1 MFRDYL
7 VTDRTPA
14 DVARGKY
21 LLSLFDAS
29 GVWRGSQAQLRELE
43 SSRGFCTAADLNRV
57 ERAVAW
63 LHGRLWRYGYTDAP
77 PETGAVLIDV
87 VVTPPGTGTAAGG
100 LFYVGETVTLTALP
114 QGGSRFSAWTEG
126 GETVSTSAS
135 YTFPADQDRRL
146 TAVFEPVDEERSG
159 VVGFGRVGT
168 AIVGRSL

>member
-29 GVWRGSQAQLRELE
+29 GVWRGTQAQLRELE
-43 SSRGFCTAADLNRV
+43 SSRGFYTAADLNRV

-87 VVTPPGTGTAAGG
+87 VVTPLGTGTAAGG

-114 QGGSRFSAWTEG
+114 AGESRFSGWLEQ
-126 GETVSTSAS
+126 GEPVSSRAE
-135 YTFPADQDRRL
+135 YTFTAAVDRTL
-146 TAVFEPVDEERSG
+146 TAVFEPVDEDRSG
-159 VVGFGRVGT
+159 VVGYGKLG
-168 AIVGRSL
+168 AALVGRSL